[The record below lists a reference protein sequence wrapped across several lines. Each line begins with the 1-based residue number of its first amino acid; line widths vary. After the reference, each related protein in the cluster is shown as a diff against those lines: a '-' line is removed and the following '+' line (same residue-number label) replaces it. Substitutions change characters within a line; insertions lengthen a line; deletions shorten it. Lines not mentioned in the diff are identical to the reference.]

1 MFDNTKPNCIIFS
14 DRTDVLGMVKTM
26 GPYKVASELR
36 SAGFEV
42 LVVHHLHV
50 FSLNE
55 IQHLLTHAVS
65 DKTLFVGINNFFY
78 GDLSQ
83 IKQQSSGG
91 VELGIIPPGAILPHG
106 IEYNTE
112 IKQLIKNKNPNCK
125 LVLGGPTAYDNADH
139 AIFDY
144 IVVGYAEN
152 SIVNLAQHLE
162 NTSVKLNKSYRS
174 IYGPTVINDSKAE
187 GYDFENCKLE
197 YADHDGIL
205 PGETLTLEVARGCI
219 FKCAF
224 CSYPLNGKKK
234 LDFIR
239 SRDLI
244 LNELISNYNRF
255 GTTRYIFCDDTFN
268 DSVEKCRM
276 IYEVS
281 QQLPFKLEWWGYI
294 RLDLLRAHPETI
306 DWLFDSG
313 LRSAL
318 FGIETLNPESAKI
331 VGKGGDRDSLFAV
344 VKKIKAKYG
353 NTVNLH
359 GTFIFGLPK
368 ESIESMQQTA
378 EFLLSDDNPLDS
390 WAVQPLNIKPA
401 NKNYSNDFL
410 SAIDRD
416 FAKFGY
422 ENLGEAHSKG
432 KGMYTLIKYPTGQM
446 IWKNQYTDYIT
457 VEALADEVKQI
468 ESAKNRNRVS
478 GMGSFTFASLDL
490 SLDDTLNA
498 LHTDINWNLLDR
510 SKLKRSIMYKER
522 MFNNA
527 NIPTVEFNEPG
538 VDTFSQWL
546 VKNFL
551 K

>member
-42 LVVHHLHV
+42 LVIHHLHV

-55 IQHLLTHAVS
+55 IQHLLEHAVS

-83 IKQQSSGG
+83 INQQSSGG

-125 LVLGGPTAYDNADH
+125 LVLGGPTAYDNSDH

-318 FGIETLNPESAKI
+318 FGIETLHPESAKI

-344 VKKIKAKYG
+344 VRKIKEKYG

-359 GTFIFGLPK
+359 GTFIFGLPN

-378 EFLLSDDNPLDS
+378 EFLLNDNNPLDS

-468 ESAKNRNRVS
+468 ESVKNRNRVS

-522 MFNNA
+522 MFNDA

-538 VDTFSQWL
+538 IDTFSQWL